1 MKNLKIDKELEVI
14 GRGTIYVTSLS
25 KNKLH
30 INDLAIG
37 QKVIINGVV
46 RQIRNIE
53 MARNGHGVVVDT
65 IGIIA
70 V

>member
-1 MKNLKIDKELEVI
+1 MKDLKIDKELEVT
-14 GRGTIYVTSLS
+14 GKGTVYVTSLS

-37 QKVIINGVV
+37 EKIIINGVV
-46 RQIRNIE
+46 REIRNIE
-53 MARNGHGVVVDT
+53 MARNGLGAVVDT
-65 IGIIA
+65 VGIIA